1 MGRLKE
7 PRKISR
13 LPKRSDGSIFC
24 NDSRPKNSS
33 GVSTMAST
41 ISVPVSVSES
51 SGNSPDFHFSPM
63 VWTPR
68 AEFFGRGK
76 VVNIVGQLAFRL
88 EYSMIVTGEF
98 LVAKSQ
104 VDALI

>member
-1 MGRLKE
+1 
-7 PRKISR
+7 
-13 LPKRSDGSIFC
+13 
-24 NDSRPKNSS
+24 
-33 GVSTMAST
+33 
-41 ISVPVSVSES
+41 
-51 SGNSPDFHFSPM
+51 

-104 VDALI
+104 VDALIGEMKVGARGAAGESVVIFPGSKNGNGGDDRPDDTDCDQGS